1 MLNALTPPVKVANAS
16 RRHWMVNVGAF
27 TCAGAAASALV
38 GLGLGSAGEL
48 ARLSFGDPVVVGV
61 CLLLALG
68 VAAHELGASSLPLP
82 QATRAS
88 NGAWARRWGQ
98 PVASVLWGVDIG
110 LFFTTWLTF
119 AGAWWLVAAALASG
133 DAVFA
138 AGLFVAFWLGRALT
152 VLLGPWLI
160 PSATITPWVEAA
172 VGPLRAGFRRIHVRV
187 VLLGSALLVAVPTL
201 LS

>member
-1 MLNALTPPVKVANAS
+1 VLIALTPPVKVANAS
-16 RRHWMVNVGAF
+16 RRYWMVNVGAF
-27 TCAGAAASALV
+27 TVAGAAASALV
-38 GLGLGSAGEL
+38 GLGLGSAGAL
-48 ARLSFGDPVVVGV
+48 AGLSLGDPGAMWA
-61 CLLLALG
+61 CLLLGLA
-68 VAAHELGASSLPLP
+68 VAAGELGPSSLPLP

-98 PVASVLWGVDIG
+98 PVAAVLWGVDIG

-119 AGAWWLVAAALASG
+119 AGAWWLVAVALASG
-133 DAVFA
+133 DAAFA
-138 AGLFVAFWLGRALT
+138 AALFVAFWLGRALT

-172 VGPLRAGFRRIHVRV
+172 VGPLRAGFRRIHVGV
-187 VLLGSALLVAVPTL
+187 VLLGSALLVATPTV